1 MLDFSVFVINF
12 KLYKYT
18 AALNPEL
25 NCCALI
31 AC

>member
-12 KLYKYT
+12 KLYKYIV
-18 AALNPEL
+18 ALNPEL